1 MIIKQLSVFLENKT
15 GRLNEVTQILGN
27 AGINMSAFS
36 VADTSEFGILR
47 MIVSDPE
54 KALAIL
60 KEAEFSVRL
69 TDVICLSSPNEPGAL
84 ARALNILSGENVF
97 IEYLYAYSM
106 DNKSANIVLK
116 PDNIQKCIE
125 VLQAHQ
131 MELISASKMYKI

>member
-27 AGINMSAFS
+27 AGINMSAMS

-47 MIVSDPE
+47 MIVSEPE
-54 KALAIL
+54 KALSIL

-69 TDVICLSSPNEPGAL
+69 TEVICLNSPNEPGAL

-106 DNKSANIVLK
+106 DNKTANIVLK

-125 VLQAHQ
+125 VLQAHK
-131 MELISASKMYKI
+131 MELVSASKMYKI

>member
-47 MIVSDPE
+47 MIVSEPE
-54 KALAIL
+54 KALSIL
-60 KEAEFSVRL
+60 KDADFSVRL
-69 TDVICLSSPNEPGAL
+69 TDVICLNSPNEPGAL
-84 ARALNILSGENVF
+84 ARALNILSGEEVF

-106 DNKSANIVLK
+106 DNKTANIVLK

-125 VLQAHQ
+125 VLQAHKL
-131 MELISASKMYKI
+131 ELVSASDMYKI

>member
-15 GRLNEVTQILGN
+15 GRLNEVTQILDN

-47 MIVSDPE
+47 MIVSEPE
-54 KALAIL
+54 KALSIL
-60 KEAEFSVRL
+60 KDADFSVRL
-69 TDVICLSSPNEPGAL
+69 TDVICLNSPNEPGAL
-84 ARALNILSGENVF
+84 ARALNILSGEEVF

-106 DNKSANIVLK
+106 NDKTANIVLK

-125 VLQAHQ
+125 VLQAHKL
-131 MELISASKMYKI
+131 ELVSASDMYKI

>member
-54 KALAIL
+54 KALSIL
-60 KEAEFSVRL
+60 KEADFSVRL
-69 TDVICLSSPNEPGAL
+69 TDVICLNSPNEPGAL
-84 ARALNILSGENVF
+84 ARALNILSGEEVF

-106 DNKSANIVLK
+106 DDKSANIVLK

-125 VLQAHQ
+125 VLQAHK
-131 MELISASKMYKI
+131 MELVSASDMYKI

>member
-47 MIVSDPE
+47 MIVSEPE
-54 KALAIL
+54 KALTIL

-69 TDVICLSSPNEPGAL
+69 TDVVCLNSPNEPGAL
-84 ARALNILSGENVF
+84 ARALDILSGEGVF

-106 DNKSANIVLK
+106 NDKSANIVLK

-125 VLQAHQ
+125 VLQQHQ
-131 MELISASKMYKI
+131 LELVKASDMYKI

>member
-54 KALAIL
+54 KALSIL

-69 TDVICLSSPNEPGAL
+69 TDVVCLNSPNEAGAL
-84 ARALNILSGENVF
+84 ARALDILAAESVF

-106 DNKSANIVLK
+106 NDKSANIVLK
-116 PDNIQKCIE
+116 PDNITKCIE

-131 MELISASKMYKI
+131 LELVKASDMYKI

>member
-47 MIVSDPE
+47 MIVSEPE
-54 KALAIL
+54 KALSIL
-60 KEAEFSVRL
+60 KDADFSVRL
-69 TDVICLSSPNEPGAL
+69 TDVICLNSPNEPGAL
-84 ARALNILSGENVF
+84 ARALNILSGEEVF

-106 DNKSANIVLK
+106 NKKTANIVLK

-125 VLQAHQ
+125 VLQAHKL
-131 MELISASKMYKI
+131 ELVSASDMYKI

>member
-15 GRLNEVTQILGN
+15 GRLNEVTQLLGN

-47 MIVSDPE
+47 VIVSDPE
-54 KALAIL
+54 KALSIL

-69 TDVICLSSPNEPGAL
+69 TDVICLNSPNEPGAL
-84 ARALNILSGENVF
+84 ARALDILSGESVF

-106 DNKSANIVLK
+106 NDKSANIVLK
-116 PDNIQKCIE
+116 PDNIEKCIA
-125 VLQAHQ
+125 VLQKHQ
-131 MELISASKMYKI
+131 LELVSASDMYKI

>member
-47 MIVSDPE
+47 MIVSEPE
-54 KALAIL
+54 KALTIL
-60 KEAEFSVRL
+60 KDAEFSVRL
-69 TDVICLSSPNEPGAL
+69 TDVVCLNSPNEPGAL
-84 ARALNILSGENVF
+84 ARALDILSGEGVF

-106 DNKSANIVLK
+106 NDKSANIVLK

-125 VLQAHQ
+125 VLQQHQ
-131 MELISASKMYKI
+131 LELVKASDMYKI

>member
-54 KALAIL
+54 KALTIL
-60 KEAEFSVRL
+60 REAEFSVRL
-69 TDVICLSSPNEPGAL
+69 TDVICLNSPNEPGAL

-116 PDNIQKCIE
+116 PDNIQRCIE
-125 VLQAHQ
+125 VLQAHK
-131 MELISASKMYKI
+131 MELVTASEMYKI

>member
-54 KALAIL
+54 KALSIL

-69 TDVICLSSPNEPGAL
+69 TDVICLNSPNEAGAL
-84 ARALNILSGENVF
+84 ARALNILSGESVF

-106 DNKSANIVLK
+106 DDKSANIVLK

-131 MELISASKMYKI
+131 MELVKASDMYKL

>member
-15 GRLNEVTQILGN
+15 GRLNEVTSILGN

-47 MIVSDPE
+47 MIVTEPE
-54 KALAIL
+54 KALTIL

-69 TDVICLSSPNEPGAL
+69 TDVVCLNSPNEPGAL
-84 ARALNILSGENVF
+84 ARALNILSDEGVF

-116 PDNIQKCIE
+116 PDNIEKCIE

-131 MELISASKMYKI
+131 MELVKASEMYKI

>member
-15 GRLNEVTQILGN
+15 GRLNEVTTILGN

-47 MIVSDPE
+47 MIVTEPE

-69 TDVICLSSPNEPGAL
+69 TEVVCLNSPNEPGAL
-84 ARALNILSGENVF
+84 ARALNILSAESVF

-125 VLQAHQ
+125 VLQAHK
-131 MELISASKMYKI
+131 MELVKASEMYKI

>member
-15 GRLNEVTQILGN
+15 GRLNEVTQILGT

-54 KALAIL
+54 KALSIL

-69 TDVICLSSPNEPGAL
+69 TDVICLNSPNEPGAL
-84 ARALNILSGENVF
+84 ARALDILSGENVF

-106 DNKSANIVLK
+106 DDKSANIVLK

-125 VLQAHQ
+125 VLQAHK
-131 MELISASKMYKI
+131 MELVSASEMYKI

>member
-15 GRLNEVTQILGN
+15 GRLNEVTTILGN

-47 MIVSDPE
+47 MIVTEPE

-69 TDVICLSSPNEPGAL
+69 TEVVCLNSPNEPGAL
-84 ARALNILSGENVF
+84 ARALNILSAESVF

-125 VLQAHQ
+125 VLQAHKL
-131 MELISASKMYKI
+131 ELVKASEMYRI

>member
-15 GRLNEVTQILGN
+15 GRLNEVTHILGN
-27 AGINMSAFS
+27 AGINISAMS

-47 MIVSDPE
+47 MIVSEPE
-54 KALAIL
+54 NALAIL

-69 TDVICLSSPNEPGAL
+69 TEVICLNSPNEPGAL
-84 ARALNILSGENVF
+84 ARALNILSGESVF

-106 DNKSANIVLK
+106 DNKTANIVLK

-125 VLQAHQ
+125 VLQAHK
-131 MELISASKMYKI
+131 MELVSASKMYKI

>member
-47 MIVSDPE
+47 MIVSEPE
-54 KALAIL
+54 KALSIL

-69 TDVICLSSPNEPGAL
+69 TDVVCLSSPNEPGAL

-116 PDNIQKCIE
+116 PDNIQRCIE
-125 VLQAHQ
+125 VLQAHK
-131 MELISASKMYKI
+131 MELVKASEMYKL

>member
-15 GRLNEVTQILGN
+15 GRLNEVARILAE

-60 KEAEFSVRL
+60 KDADFSVRL
-69 TDVICLSSPNEPGAL
+69 TNVVCLKSPNEPGAL
-84 ARALNILSGENVF
+84 ARALQILSSESVF
-97 IEYLYAYSM
+97 IEYLYAFSI

-116 PDNIQKCIE
+116 PEDISKCIS
-125 VLQAHQ
+125 VLQAHKL
-131 MELISASKMYKI
+131 ELVSASKMYKI

>member
-47 MIVSDPE
+47 MIVSEPE
-54 KALAIL
+54 KAHSIL
-60 KEAEFSVRL
+60 KEAQFSVRL
-69 TDVICLSSPNEPGAL
+69 TDVICLNSPNEPGAL
-84 ARALNILSGENVF
+84 ARALDILSAESVF

-106 DNKSANIVLK
+106 DDKTANIVLK

-125 VLQAHQ
+125 VLKSHK
-131 MELISASKMYKI
+131 MELVSASKMYKI

>member
-1 MIIKQLSVFLENKT
+1 MIIKQLSVFIENKT

-27 AGINMSAFS
+27 AGINMSAFC
-36 VADTSEFGILR
+36 VADTTEFGILR
-47 MIVSDPE
+47 MIVSEPE
-54 KALAIL
+54 KALSIL
-60 KEAEFSVRL
+60 KDAEFSVRL
-69 TDVICLSSPNEPGAL
+69 TDVICLNSPNEPGAL

-116 PDNIQKCIE
+116 PDNIEKCIE

-131 MELISASKMYKI
+131 MDLVSASEMYKI

>member
-54 KALAIL
+54 KALSIL
-60 KEAEFSVRL
+60 KEADFSVRL
-69 TDVICLSSPNEPGAL
+69 TDVICLNSPNEPGAL

-106 DNKSANIVLK
+106 DDKSANIVLK

-131 MELISASKMYKI
+131 MELVKASDMYKI

>member
-54 KALAIL
+54 KALSIL

-125 VLQAHQ
+125 VLQSHQ